1 MVREP
6 GPAAGWALGWQRRKR
21 YGFALPELVDVHV
34 PAGPALMPKITI
46 SYRRADSE
54 AMTGRICD
62 RLVAHYGK
70 QAVFRDI
77 DDIPAGIDF
86 RQHIN
91 EILLKTN
98 VLLAIVGP
106 KWLGTARGGLDR
118 INEESDPVRVEVET
132 ALRRRVPIIPVLIG
146 STRMPSSEQLPPSLK
161 DFAFRN
167 AVKVDTGR
175 DFDYHIE
182 RLIKSVDGITPQT
195 PRSSPPSRETA
206 VAGNAAKPAAQA
218 EKKPT
223 AIVVEPLRK
232 QDTGSRPVQTAAAAP
247 AAAPSPLLAV
257 PASSRDW
264 NEMLWPK
271 SQQGRKIRLAAA
283 AAGGLALAAVLGFA
297 LWPDGSVVDGMQ
309 RLRSLANSGPVSA
322 LAFSPDAQEVA
333 SASLD
338 KSVNVWNVDGGN
350 LLGTIRDSDGVS
362 SVAFMPNGKQ
372 VVYGALNGIILIN
385 DADAGERT
393 IRSLKPE
400 GTYAWQF
407 LPAVWS
413 VAVSPDGTRIASG
426 NADGSVKIWSVSG
439 PILRNMKSHDDV
451 VTAVVYAPNGRT
463 IVSGSKDGTVGITD
477 TATGQELARL
487 TDHSGQVLSVALS
500 PDGKWIAAGGSGN
513 TAIIWNAA
521 TGRVAH
527 VLMTGLSPVQ
537 SVAFS
542 RDGRRLAVGGNDAR
556 IEIWDA
562 SSGQV
567 ARNITGSARSVRALA
582 FSADGKRLASGGD
595 DRTIDIWSA
604 N

>member
-1 MVREP
+1 
-6 GPAAGWALGWQRRKR
+6 
-21 YGFALPELVDVHV
+21 
-34 PAGPALMPKITI
+34 MPKITI

-62 RLVAHYGK
+62 RLITHYGK
-70 QAVFRDI
+70 QAIFRDI

-86 RQHIN
+86 RHHIN

-106 KWLGTARGGLDR
+106 EWLGPSRGGLDR
-118 INEESDPVRVEVET
+118 ISEESDPVRVEVET

-146 STRMPSSEQLPPSLK
+146 ETRMPSSEQLPPSLK
-161 DFAFRN
+161 DFAYRN

-175 DFDYHIE
+175 DFDHHIH
-182 RLIKSVDGITPQT
+182 RLIKSIDSIAPQT
-195 PRSSPPSRETA
+195 PRSSPPSRETPA
-206 VAGNAAKPAAQA
+206 AGPSQKPAARNADQ
-218 EKKPT
+218 PPPG
-223 AIVVEPLRK
+223 VVEPLRK
-232 QDTGSRPVQTAAAAP
+232 RDTGSRPGQITGTAP
-247 AAAPSPLLAV
+247 AAPPSSLLTV
-257 PASSRDW
+257 PAVSRDW

-271 SQQGRKIRLAAA
+271 SQQGRKIRLLAA
-283 AAGGLALAAVLGFA
+283 AAGGVALLAILGFA
-297 LWPDGSVVDGMQ
+297 LWPDSSAGDGMR

-322 LAFSPDAQEVA
+322 LAFSPDAQEIA

-338 KSVNVWNVDGGN
+338 RSVNVWNVDGGA
-350 LLGTIRDSDGVS
+350 LLETIRDSDGVS

-372 VVYGALNGIILIN
+372 VVYGGLNGIILIN
-385 DADAGERT
+385 DTGAGERT

-400 GTYAWQF
+400 VTYAWDL

-413 VAVSPDGTRIASG
+413 VAVSPDGTKIASG

-439 PILRNMKSHDDV
+439 SLLRTMKSHDDV
-451 VTAVVYAPNGRT
+451 VMAVVYAPDGST
-463 IVSGSKDGTVGITD
+463 IVSGSKDGTVRIAD
-477 TATGQELARL
+477 TSTGHELARL
-487 TDHSGQVLSVALS
+487 TDHAGQVLSIALS
-500 PDGKWIAAGGSGN
+500 PDGTWIAAGGSGN

-527 VLMTGLSPVQ
+527 VLMTSLNPVQ

-556 IEIWDA
+556 IEIWDVNSA
-562 SSGQV
+562 QV
-567 ARNITGSARSVRALA
+567 VRNVTGSSRSVRALA
-582 FSADGKRLASGGD
+582 FSADGRRLASGGGD
-595 DRTIDIWSA
+595 KTIDIWST

>member
-1 MVREP
+1 
-6 GPAAGWALGWQRRKR
+6 
-21 YGFALPELVDVHV
+21 
-34 PAGPALMPKITI
+34 MPRITI

-70 QAVFRDI
+70 QAIFRDI

-86 RQHIN
+86 RHHIN
-91 EILLKTN
+91 GILLKTN

-106 KWLGTARGGLDR
+106 EWLGPSQGGLDR
-118 INEESDPVRVEVET
+118 IHEESDPVRVEVET

-146 STRMPSSEQLPPSLK
+146 NTRMPSSEQLPPSLK

-167 AVKVDTGR
+167 AVNVDPGR
-175 DFDYHIE
+175 DFDHHID
-182 RLIKSVDGITPQT
+182 RLIRSIDGIAPQT
-195 PRSSPPSRETA
+195 SRSSPPSRETA
-206 VAGNAAKPAAQA
+206 AAGTAAKPAART
-218 EKKPT
+218 ENKPT
-223 AIVVEPLRK
+223 AVVVEPLRK
-232 QDTGSRPVQTAAAAP
+232 QDTGSRPAQTATSPSATSSPLPTTTP
-247 AAAPSPLLAV
+247 AA
-257 PASSRDW
+257 SRDW

-271 SQQGRKIRLAAA
+271 SQGGRKVRLAIAG
-283 AAGGLALAAVLGFA
+283 AGGVALAIILGLA
-297 LWPDGSVVDGMQ
+297 LWPDSSAVDGLQ

-322 LAFSPDAQEVA
+322 LAFSPDAQEIA

-338 KSVNVWNVDGGN
+338 KSVNVWSVDAGT
-350 LLGTIRDSDGVS
+350 LLATIRDSEGVS

-372 VVYGALNGIILIN
+372 MVYGGLNGVILIN
-385 DADAGERT
+385 DSGADERT

-400 GTYAWQF
+400 GSYAWQF

-413 VAVSPDGTRIASG
+413 VAVSPDGTKIASG

-439 PILRNMKSHDDV
+439 PLLRNMKVHDDV
-451 VTAVVYAPNGRT
+451 VTAVVYAPDGRT
-463 IVSGSKDGTVGITD
+463 VASGSKDGAVGIID
-477 TATGQELARL
+477 TATGHQVARL
-487 TDHSGQVLSVALS
+487 TDHAGQVLSVALS
-500 PDGKWIAAGGSGN
+500 PDGRWIAAGGSGN
-513 TAIIWNAA
+513 TALIWNAA

-527 VLMTGLSPVQ
+527 VLMTGLTLVQ

-542 RDGRRLAVGGNDAR
+542 RDGRRLAVGGNDTR
-556 IEIWDA
+556 IEIWDT

-567 ARNITGSARSVRALA
+567 VRSVAGSSHSIRALA

-595 DRTIDIWSA
+595 DRTIDIWST

>member
-1 MVREP
+1 
-6 GPAAGWALGWQRRKR
+6 
-21 YGFALPELVDVHV
+21 
-34 PAGPALMPKITI
+34 MPKITI

-54 AMTGRICD
+54 AMTGRVCD
-62 RLVAHYGK
+62 RLVTHYGK
-70 QAVFRDI
+70 QAIFRDI

-86 RQHIN
+86 RHHIN

-106 KWLGTARGGLDR
+106 QWLGPVPGGLDR

-146 STRMPSSEQLPPSLK
+146 DTRMPSSEQLPPSLK

-175 DFDYHIE
+175 DFDYHIH
-182 RLIKSVDGITPQT
+182 RLIKSIDGIAPQT

-206 VAGNAAKPAAQA
+206 IAGASPKPAART
-218 EKKPT
+218 ENKPT
-223 AIVVEPLRK
+223 SIVVEPLRK
-232 QDTGSRPVQTAAAAP
+232 RDTGSRPAQATAAAA
-247 AAAPSPLLAV
+247 APSSSLLTV
-257 PASSRDW
+257 PAVSRDW

-271 SQQGRKIRLAAA
+271 SLGGRRIRLAVAA
-283 AAGGLALAAVLGFA
+283 ACGVALAAILGFV
-297 LWPDGSVVDGMQ
+297 LWPDNSAVDRLQ
-309 RLRSLANSGPVSA
+309 RLRSLGNSGPVSA
-322 LAFSPDAQEVA
+322 LAFSPDAQEIA

-338 KSVNVWNVDGGN
+338 RSVNVWSVDGGT
-350 LLGTIRDSDGVS
+350 LLGTIRNSEGVS

-372 VVYGALNGIILIN
+372 VVYGGINGVILIN
-385 DADAGERT
+385 DGDADEHT

-413 VAVSPDGTRIASG
+413 VAVSPDGTKIASG
-426 NADGSVKIWSVSG
+426 NADGSVKIWSAGG
-439 PILRNMKSHDDV
+439 PLLRNMKTHDDV
-451 VTAVVYAPNGRT
+451 VTAVIYPPGGRT
-463 IVSGSKDGTVGITD
+463 VVSGSKDGTVAITD
-477 TATGQELARL
+477 TATGQQVARL
-487 TDHSGQVLSVALS
+487 TDHVGQILSVALS
-500 PDGKWIAAGGSGN
+500 PDGGWIAAGGGGS
-513 TAIIWNAA
+513 AVVIWNAA
-521 TGRVAH
+521 TGHVAH
-527 VLMTGLSPVQ
+527 VLKTGLNPVQ
-537 SVAFS
+537 SIAFS

-562 SSGQV
+562 NSGQV
-567 ARNITGSARSVRALA
+567 VRNVTGSAHSVRALA

-595 DRTIDIWSA
+595 DKTIDIWST

>member
-1 MVREP
+1 
-6 GPAAGWALGWQRRKR
+6 
-21 YGFALPELVDVHV
+21 
-34 PAGPALMPKITI
+34 MPKITI

-86 RQHIN
+86 RHHIN

-106 KWLGTARGGLDR
+106 EWLGATCGGLDR

-146 STRMPSSEQLPPSLK
+146 DTRMPSSEQLPPSLK

-182 RLIKSVDGITPQT
+182 RLIKSIDGIAPQT

-206 VAGNAAKPAAQA
+206 AASNGAKPAVRI

-232 QDTGSRPVQTAAAAP
+232 QDTGSRPPQAAVASPAAAAAP
-247 AAAPSPLLAV
+247 AASW
-257 PASSRDW
+257 DW

-271 SQQGRKIRLAAA
+271 SPEGRKIRLAAA
-283 AAGGLALAAVLGFA
+283 AAGGVALAAILAFA
-297 LWPDGSVVDGMQ
+297 LWPEGSVVDGMQ

-322 LAFSPDAQEVA
+322 LAFSPDAQEIA

-372 VVYGALNGIILIN
+372 VVYGALNGVILIN
-385 DADAGERT
+385 DADAGERM

-413 VAVSPDGTRIASG
+413 VAVSPDGTKIASG

-439 PILRNMKSHDDV
+439 PLLRNMKSHDDV

-463 IVSGSKDGTVGITD
+463 VVSGSKDGTVGISD

-487 TDHSGQVLSVALS
+487 TDHSGQILSVALS
-500 PDGKWIAAGGSGN
+500 PDGKWVAAGGSGN
-513 TAIIWNAA
+513 TAIIWNAS

-527 VLMTGLSPVQ
+527 VLTTGLSPVQ
-537 SVAFS
+537 TVAFS

-556 IEIWDA
+556 IEIWDP
-562 SSGQV
+562 SSGQLV
-567 ARNITGSARSVRALA
+567 RNVTGSARSVRAMA

-595 DRTIDIWSA
+595 DRTIDIWST

>member
-1 MVREP
+1 
-6 GPAAGWALGWQRRKR
+6 
-21 YGFALPELVDVHV
+21 
-34 PAGPALMPKITI
+34 MPKITI

-182 RLIKSVDGITPQT
+182 RLIKSIDGIAPQT

-206 VAGNAAKPAAQA
+206 AASNGAKPAAQT

-223 AIVVEPLRK
+223 AIAVEPLRK
-232 QDTGSRPVQTAAAAP
+232 QDTGSRPAQTTAAKP
-247 AAAPSPLLAV
+247 AAAVTPLPSV
-257 PASSRDW
+257 PAASRDW

-271 SQQGRKIRLAAA
+271 SPEGRKIRLMAA
-283 AAGGLALAAVLGFA
+283 AAGGVALAAILAFV
-297 LWPDGSVVDGMQ
+297 LWPEGSVVDSMQ

-322 LAFSPDAQEVA
+322 LAFSPDAQEIA

-372 VVYGALNGIILIN
+372 VVYGALNGVILIN

-413 VAVSPDGTRIASG
+413 VAVSPDGTKIASG

-439 PILRNMKSHDDV
+439 PLLRNMKSHDDV
-451 VTAVVYAPNGRT
+451 VTAVVYAPNGRM
-463 IVSGSKDGTVGITD
+463 IVSGSKDGTVGISD
-477 TATGQELARL
+477 TATGQQLARL
-487 TDHSGQVLSVALS
+487 TDHSGQILSVALS
-500 PDGKWIAAGGSGN
+500 PDGKWVAAGGSGN
-513 TAIIWNAA
+513 TAIIWNAS

-527 VLMTGLSPVQ
+527 VLTTGLNQVQ
-537 SVAFS
+537 TVAFS
-542 RDGRRLAVGGNDAR
+542 RDGRRLAVGGNDVR

-562 SSGQV
+562 SSGQLV
-567 ARNITGSARSVRALA
+567 RNVTGSARSVRAMA
-582 FSADGKRLASGGD
+582 FSADGRRLASGGD
-595 DRTIDIWSA
+595 DRTIDIWST

>member
-1 MVREP
+1 
-6 GPAAGWALGWQRRKR
+6 
-21 YGFALPELVDVHV
+21 
-34 PAGPALMPKITI
+34 MPRITI

-62 RLVAHYGK
+62 RLVTHYGK
-70 QAVFRDI
+70 QAIFRDI

-86 RQHIN
+86 RHHIN
-91 EILLKTN
+91 EVLLKTN

-106 KWLGTARGGLDR
+106 EWLGASRGALDR

-146 STRMPSSEQLPPSLK
+146 DTRMPSSEQLPPSLK

-175 DFDYHIE
+175 DFDYHIL
-182 RLIKSVDGITPQT
+182 RLIKSIDAIAPQT

-206 VAGNAAKPAAQA
+206 AAGASPKPAART
-218 EKKPT
+218 ENKLT
-223 AIVVEPLRK
+223 AVVVEPLRK
-232 QDTGSRPVQTAAAAP
+232 RDTGSRPAQTAAP
-247 AAAPSPLLAV
+247 AAAPSSLLTV
-257 PASSRDW
+257 PAVSRDW

-271 SQQGRKIRLAAA
+271 SQEARKIRLMAA
-283 AAGGLALAAVLGFA
+283 AAGGVALVAFLAFV
-297 LWPDGSVVDGMQ
+297 LWPDSSSGDGMR

-322 LAFSPDAQEVA
+322 LAFSPDAQEIA

-338 KSVNVWNVDGGN
+338 RSVNVWNVDGGT

-372 VVYGALNGIILIN
+372 VVYGGLNGVILIN
-385 DADAGERT
+385 EASAGERT
-393 IRSLKPE
+393 IRSLKPDV
-400 GTYAWQF
+400 TYAWEF

-413 VAVSPDGTRIASG
+413 VAVSPDGTKIASG

-439 PILRNMKSHDDV
+439 PLLRNLKSHNDV
-451 VTAVVYAPNGRT
+451 VTAVAYAPDGRT
-463 IVSGSKDGTVGITD
+463 IVSGSKDGTIRITD
-477 TATGQELARL
+477 TNTGQELARL
-487 TDHSGQVLSVALS
+487 TDHPGQLSSVALS
-500 PDGKWIAAGGSGN
+500 SDGKWIAAGGSGN
-513 TAIIWNAA
+513 TVVIWSAS
-521 TGRVAH
+521 TGGVAH
-527 VLMTGLSPVQ
+527 VLMTSLNPVQ

-562 SSGQV
+562 NSGEV
-567 ARNITGSARSVRALA
+567 LRHVTGSSHNVRALA
-582 FSADGKRLASGGD
+582 FSADGRRLASGGD
-595 DRTIDIWSA
+595 DKTIDIWST

>member
-1 MVREP
+1 
-6 GPAAGWALGWQRRKR
+6 
-21 YGFALPELVDVHV
+21 
-34 PAGPALMPKITI
+34 MPRITI

-62 RLVAHYGK
+62 RLVTHYGK

-86 RQHIN
+86 RHHIN
-91 EILLKTN
+91 EVLLKTN

-106 KWLGTARGGLDR
+106 EWLGASRGGLDR

-146 STRMPSSEQLPPSLK
+146 ETRMPSSEQLPPSLK

-175 DFDYHIE
+175 DFDYHIH
-182 RLIKSVDGITPQT
+182 RLIKSIDAIAPQT
-195 PRSSPPSRETA
+195 PRSSPPSRETPA
-206 VAGNAAKPAAQA
+206 AGASPKPAART
-218 EKKPT
+218 ENKLT
-223 AIVVEPLRK
+223 AVVVEPLRK
-232 QDTGSRPVQTAAAAP
+232 RDTGSRPAQTTAPAAP
-247 AAAPSPLLAV
+247 ASPLLTV
-257 PASSRDW
+257 PAVSRDW

-271 SQQGRKIRLAAA
+271 SQEDRKIRLIAA
-283 AAGGLALAAVLGFA
+283 AAGGVVLAGILGFV
-297 LWPDGSVVDGMQ
+297 LWPNSSSGDGMR

-322 LAFSPDAQEVA
+322 LAFSPDAREIA

-338 KSVNVWNVDGGN
+338 RSVNVWNVDGGT

-372 VVYGALNGIILIN
+372 VVYGGLNGVILIN
-385 DADAGERT
+385 EASAGERT
-393 IRSLKPE
+393 IRSLKPDV
-400 GTYAWQF
+400 TYAWEF

-413 VAVSPDGTRIASG
+413 VAVSPDGTKIASG

-439 PILRNMKSHDDV
+439 PLLRNLKSHNDV
-451 VTAVVYAPNGRT
+451 VTAVAYAPDGRT
-463 IVSGSKDGTVGITD
+463 IVSGSKDGTIRITD
-477 TATGQELARL
+477 TNTGQELARL
-487 TDHSGQVLSVALS
+487 TDHPGQLSSLALS

-513 TAIIWNAA
+513 TVVIWSAP
-521 TGRVAH
+521 TGGVAH
-527 VLMTGLSPVQ
+527 VLMTSLNPVQ

-562 SSGQV
+562 NSGEV
-567 ARNITGSARSVRALA
+567 LRHVTGSSHNVRALA

-595 DRTIDIWSA
+595 DKTIDIWST

>member
-1 MVREP
+1 
-6 GPAAGWALGWQRRKR
+6 
-21 YGFALPELVDVHV
+21 
-34 PAGPALMPKITI
+34 MPRITI

-62 RLVAHYGK
+62 RLVTHYGK

-86 RQHIN
+86 RHHIN
-91 EILLKTN
+91 EVLLKTN

-106 KWLGTARGGLDR
+106 EWLGASRGGLDR

-146 STRMPSSEQLPPSLK
+146 ETRMPSSEQLPPSLK

-167 AVKVDTGR
+167 AVKVDTGL
-175 DFDYHIE
+175 DFDYHIH
-182 RLIKSVDGITPQT
+182 RLIKSIDAIAPQT
-195 PRSSPPSRETA
+195 PRSSPPSRETPA
-206 VAGNAAKPAAQA
+206 AGASPKPAART
-218 EKKPT
+218 ENKLT
-223 AIVVEPLRK
+223 AVVVEPLRK
-232 QDTGSRPVQTAAAAP
+232 RDTGSRPAQTTAPAAP
-247 AAAPSPLLAV
+247 ASPLLTV
-257 PASSRDW
+257 PAVSRDW

-271 SQQGRKIRLAAA
+271 SQEGRKIRLMAA
-283 AAGGLALAAVLGFA
+283 AAGGVVLAGILGFV
-297 LWPDGSVVDGMQ
+297 LWPDSSSGDGMR

-322 LAFSPDAQEVA
+322 LAFSPDAREIA

-338 KSVNVWNVDGGN
+338 RSVNVWNVDGGI

-372 VVYGALNGIILIN
+372 VVYGGLNGVILIN
-385 DADAGERT
+385 EASAGERT
-393 IRSLKPE
+393 IRSLKPDV
-400 GTYAWQF
+400 TYAWEF

-413 VAVSPDGTRIASG
+413 VAVSPDGTKIASG

-439 PILRNMKSHDDV
+439 PLLRNLKSHNDV
-451 VTAVVYAPNGRT
+451 VTAVAYAPDGRT
-463 IVSGSKDGTVGITD
+463 IVSGSKDGTIRITD
-477 TATGQELARL
+477 TNTGQELARL
-487 TDHSGQVLSVALS
+487 TDHPGQLSSLALS

-513 TAIIWNAA
+513 TVVIWSAP
-521 TGRVAH
+521 TGGVAH
-527 VLMTGLSPVQ
+527 VLMTSLNPVQ

-562 SSGQV
+562 NSGEV
-567 ARNITGSARSVRALA
+567 LRHVTGSSHNVRALA

-595 DRTIDIWSA
+595 DKTIDIWST

>member
-1 MVREP
+1 
-6 GPAAGWALGWQRRKR
+6 
-21 YGFALPELVDVHV
+21 
-34 PAGPALMPKITI
+34 MPKITI

-62 RLVAHYGK
+62 RLVTHYGK
-70 QAVFRDI
+70 QAIFRDI

-86 RQHIN
+86 RHHIN

-106 KWLGTARGGLDR
+106 EWLGTNRSGGLDR

-146 STRMPSSEQLPPSLK
+146 ETRMPSSEQLPPSLK

-175 DFDYHIE
+175 DFDYHIH
-182 RLIKSVDGITPQT
+182 RLIKSIDAIAPQT
-195 PRSSPPSRETA
+195 PRPSPPSRETA
-206 VAGNAAKPAAQA
+206 AASASQKPAART
-218 EKKPT
+218 ESKLT
-223 AIVVEPLRK
+223 AVVVEPLRK
-232 QDTGSRPVQTAAAAP
+232 RDTGSRPAP
-247 AAAPSPLLAV
+247 ATGAPAPAPSPSPLLTV
-257 PASSRDW
+257 PAISRDW

-271 SQQGRKIRLAAA
+271 SQEGRKIRLMAA
-283 AAGGLALAAVLGFA
+283 AAGGVAVVAILAFV
-297 LWPDGSVVDGMQ
+297 LWPDGSTGDGMR

-322 LAFSPDAQEVA
+322 LAFSPDAREMA

-338 KSVNVWNVDGGN
+338 RSVNVWNVDGGT

-362 SVAFMPNGKQ
+362 SVAYMPDGKQ
-372 VVYGALNGIILIN
+372 VVYGGLNGVILIN
-385 DADAGERT
+385 ETTAGERT

-400 GTYAWQF
+400 VTYAWEF

-413 VAVSPDGTRIASG
+413 VAVSPDGTKIASG

-439 PILRNMKSHDDV
+439 PLLRNLKSHNDV
-451 VTAVVYAPNGRT
+451 VTAVAYAPDGRT
-463 IVSGSKDGTVGITD
+463 IVSGSKDGTIRITD
-477 TATGQELARL
+477 TNTGQELARL
-487 TDHSGQVLSVALS
+487 TDHPGQISSVALS

-513 TAIIWNAA
+513 TVVIWSASA
-521 TGRVAH
+521 SSVAH
-527 VLMTGLSPVQ
+527 VLMTSLNPVQ

-562 SSGQV
+562 NSGEV
-567 ARNITGSARSVRALA
+567 LRHVTGSSHNIRALA
-582 FSADGKRLASGGD
+582 FSADGRRLASGGD
-595 DRTIDIWSA
+595 DKTIDIWST